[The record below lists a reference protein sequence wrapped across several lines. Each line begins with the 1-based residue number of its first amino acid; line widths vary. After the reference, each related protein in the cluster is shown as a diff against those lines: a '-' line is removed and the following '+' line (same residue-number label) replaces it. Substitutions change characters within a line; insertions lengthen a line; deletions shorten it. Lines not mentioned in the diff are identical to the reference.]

1 MKTRF
6 TEKKLASLTR
16 QELYTLARELDIA
29 GRSSLSRQELIK
41 VLQLLLVE
49 PPVSRSLKKITPTP
63 SAAPESL
70 DQSGRKGTQPTTEEE
85 APPKKRGRGRPPKKS
100 EVEGFTLPVLP
111 ETLAPEQHSE
121 RPRRG
126 RPPKSAVKDILPEK
140 PEQNSEKQPRRG
152 RPPKQAVPE
161 KAAEKPKRGRPPK
174 ARNDEA
180 SAEKPRRGRPPKARN
195 GEFSAEK
202 PRRGRPPAVKPASL
216 PEKVQ
221 TNFSAEGRPR
231 VSTVSEGVSRQC
243 EEEAAALRTLNRAF
257 GKKSSDAQVSVNKK
271 GASVIE
277 PAVAIPVNLAQDERK
292 TGDLAEKIESERR
305 RRHASLKT
313 TMEIPVLSTPSYA
326 SAAPVS
332 ESDLTGDL
340 PEYYDE
346 TRLVLQIRDPH
357 WAYTYWE
364 LPPVERKRLELEV
377 GIFEFA
383 HSHYILRLHNV
394 THGHTQEIKLTEN
407 ARNWYVYLEDSR
419 CVYQVELGLQSPT
432 EGYTFIALS
441 NLVQTPPDRV
451 AEQWAAPVAPL
462 PLSRGNEEPLVPTE
476 PESRQSEPV
485 SARLTDPAFVYY
497 QSISG
502 SPVLHTGSSEI
513 PAGLAAPVPQ
523 MPGSHAGLPESISS
537 LSLPGSLTIPTS
549 ASEFSSMPGSLEMP
563 GSAGVSSFDQV
574 RREYSAL
581 SISLAADLI
590 LYGRIPDGCDLFF
603 MGQQVSAR
611 ADGTFSL
618 RLALPANAPC
628 QLELVA
634 VNRETGE
641 TQKIFAHFA
650 FNR

>member
-49 PPVSRSLKKITPTP
+49 PPVSRSLNKITPTLP
-63 SAAPESL
+63 TLPQSHGQPEPGSA
-70 DQSGRKGTQPTTEEE
+70 
-85 APPKKRGRGRPPKKS
+85 PKKSEIPEKPRGRGRPPKKS
-100 EVEGFTLPVLP
+100 EVDKQAVPALEEVLKSEP
-111 ETLAPEQHSE
+111 SAE

-126 RPPKSAVKDILPEK
+126 RPPKAIKKDEPAERPAQI
-140 PEQNSEKQPRRG
+140 SEDRPRRG
-152 RPPKQAVPE
+152 RPPK
-161 KAAEKPKRGRPPK
+161 KAAVEPVVDKPKRGRPPK
-174 ARNDEA
+174 VKNDA
-180 SAEKPRRGRPPKARN
+180 LPVEKPRRGRPPKAKPMSSPELAQAAAKVEDTSV
-195 GEFSAEK
+195 GLHAAE
-202 PRRGRPPAVKPASL
+202 V
-216 PEKVQ
+216 
-221 TNFSAEGRPR
+221 
-231 VSTVSEGVSRQC
+231 VSRQC

-257 GKKSSDAQVSVNKK
+257 GKKSSEVPVSANKK
-271 GASVIE
+271 GANVIE
-277 PAVAIPVNLAQDERK
+277 PAVAIPVNLAHDARK
-292 TGDLAEKIESERR
+292 TSDLAEKIESDRR

-313 TMEIPVLSTPSYA
+313 TMEIPVLSAPSSA
-326 SAAPVS
+326 PAAPIGES
-332 ESDLTGDL
+332 ELTGDL

-357 WAYTYWE
+357 WAYAYWE

-394 THGHTQEIKLTEN
+394 TQGHTQEIKITEN
-407 ARNWYVYLEDSR
+407 ARNWYIYLEDSK

-451 AEQWAAPVAPL
+451 AEQWAAAVAPQPL
-462 PLSRGNEEPLVPTE
+462 PKLCEESESPAETE
-476 PESRQSEPV
+476 NSQTMILT
-485 SARLTDPAFVYY
+485 ARLTDPAFVYY
-497 QSISG
+497 QSLSG
-502 SPVLHTGSSEI
+502 SPVLHAGSSEI
-513 PAGLAAPVPQ
+513 PAGLEHAPL
-523 MPGSHAGLPESISS
+523 MPGSHVALPEGISS
-537 LSLPGSLTIPTS
+537 LNLPGSSGVPTSS
-549 ASEFSSMPGSLEMP
+549 ASEFSSMPGSLQMP

-574 RREYSAL
+574 CRTRPVP
-581 SISLAADLI
+581 SIALAADLV
-590 LYGRIPDGCDLFF
+590 LYGQVPAGCDLFF
-603 MGQQVSAR
+603 MGQQISVR

-628 QLELVA
+628 RFELIA

-641 TQKIFAHFA
+641 TQQIAAHFA